1 MGYRPKYLNS
11 MKKTLTKTT
20 VTLLLFVVLICFAK
34 QPTKYTKAFLDGIT
48 VWAHNVLPVIFP
60 FALIAT
66 FLTKHCNFSKSSFTK
81 HLFGASCDNLFF
93 TSFLCG
99 YPVGARVISEQNV
112 DEKSAT
118 ILCSFCSTP
127 SPIFLIATVGIAID
141 NTTATII
148 LCVSQFVAMILNGLL
163 YTRRKSFT
171 FSNYKTTT
179 SSNDFSTA
187 LTNSILA
194 VLSVGALIALFFMLT
209 EIIQSLLP
217 QSVSTHPALFFAI
230 GILEMTSGILKI
242 CSSCDT
248 LSATVCTSALLA
260 FGGFCVALQC
270 FAFVSQKGVKFANLL
285 KMKCTQCAFAT
296 IIAFVLGKLF
306 L

>member
-1 MGYRPKYLNS
+1 MRKF
-11 MKKTLTKTT
+11 LTNIAI
-20 VTLLLFVVLICFAK
+20 TLLYFAIFIIFA
-34 QPTKYTKAFLDGIT
+34 THSVRYTKAFLDGIT

-60 FALIAT
+60 FALLTTIFT
-66 FLTKHCNFSKSSFTK
+66 KYCNWGKFSITKHIFGIDCDK
-81 HLFGASCDNLFF
+81 LFL

-148 LCVSQFVAMILNGLL
+148 LCVSQFGAMILNGLL
-163 YTRRKSFT
+163 YTRRKSFA
-171 FSNYKTTT
+171 FSSYKTTT
-179 SSNDFSTA
+179 SSNDFSTT

-194 VLSVGALIALFFMLT
+194 VLTVGALIALFFMLT

-242 CSSCDT
+242 CSSCDM
-248 LSATVCTSALLA
+248 LSATVCSSALLA